1 MQQSTITI
9 NVTLDEGRVPE
20 EISWKASES
29 PGATAQKAKA
39 MMLAFWDH
47 ADKSALRVDLWT
59 KGMMIDEMGDFFYQ
73 TFKMMADTFD
83 RSTHQHELVHD
94 MKKFAEE
101 FRKKFQA
108 IQLKENK
115 A

>member
-9 NVTLDEGRVPE
+9 NVSLDEGRVPD
-20 EISWKASES
+20 EITWQASEGS
-29 PGATAQKAKA
+29 DTAQKAKA

-47 ADKSALRVDLWT
+47 ADKSALRIDLWT

-83 RSTHQHELVHD
+83 RATHQHDLVKE
-94 MKKFAEE
+94 MKTFAED

-108 IQLKENK
+108 IQLKDYK

>member
-9 NVTLDEGRVPE
+9 NVTLDETRVPD
-20 EISWKASES
+20 EITWKASD
-29 PGATAQKAKA
+29 GADTAQKAKA

-83 RSTHQHELVHD
+83 RATHQHELVKE
-94 MKKFAEE
+94 MKTFAED

-108 IQLKENK
+108 IQLKDYK

>member
-9 NVTLDEGRVPE
+9 NVTLDKDRVPE
-20 EISWKASES
+20 DISWNASDS
-29 PGATAQKAKA
+29 ADSAQKAKA
-39 MMLAFWDH
+39 MMLAFWDN

-59 KGMMIDEMGDFFYQ
+59 KGMMVDEMGDFFYQ

-83 RSTHQHELVHD
+83 RATHQHELVHD

-101 FRKKFQA
+101 FRKKFQE
-108 IQLKENK
+108 IQMKEYK